1 MDEFVTQKL
10 SFDEKQKEKLVV
22 WYELLHKWQKKIN
35 LISSK
40 TIDESWHR
48 HFMDSLQ
55 LALYLPDGENLS
67 YGDIGSGAG
76 FPGLA
81 IALASKQPMMLIESD
96 QKKCSFLRSVIREW
110 ENQGRIIV
118 ANERIEKLVNIQFDV
133 VSARALAPLEQ
144 LLSYSFPLLKHNA
157 MGLFLKGENWENEI
171 EDAQKKW
178 DFDCEAYQ
186 SLSHE
191 KSMILKIR
199 NIKEKV

>member
-10 SFDEKQKEKLVV
+10 SFDEKQKEKLVI

-35 LISSK
+35 LISPK

-55 LALYLPDGENLS
+55 LALYLPDGGNLS

-81 IALASKQPMMLIESD
+81 VALASKQPMMLIESD

-110 ENQGRIIV
+110 ENQSQIVV
-118 ANERIEKLVNIQFDV
+118 ANERIEKLVNMQLDV

-144 LLSYSFPLLKHNA
+144 LLSYSFSLLKHNA
-157 MGLFLKGENWENEI
+157 IGLFLKGENWENEI